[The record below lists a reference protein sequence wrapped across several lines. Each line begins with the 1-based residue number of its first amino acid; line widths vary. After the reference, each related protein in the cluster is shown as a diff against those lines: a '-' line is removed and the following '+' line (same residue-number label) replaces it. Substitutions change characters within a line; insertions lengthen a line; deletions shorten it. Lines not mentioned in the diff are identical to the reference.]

1 MKTFIR
7 FLVVMLL
14 MVSYTSCDKLDE
26 LTEVDFNTTL
36 NEQLIVTIPAGE
48 DQALNETMLIN
59 IDNSDTGDYLDLLQ
73 DVTITS
79 FTYQLI
85 NFTGDVNG
93 TIVGN
98 FEVDGIQ
105 LLNHDM
111 VVKQTVD
118 AGTVFEITD
127 VSQLNT
133 IASKLKAGNNI
144 FVGIVGESSCDE
156 AMNFTIAISIDL
168 AITADIL

>member
-1 MKTFIR
+1 
-7 FLVVMLL
+7 